1 MIEDKITEGINME
14 GVDIN
19 KQNEGEI
26 KKEIDEIIENV
37 KAASHNEKEKDD
49 DNTVNKT
56 IKNVDKSLI
65 DSLANLLSS
74 EVKAKIYIYLRKYEN
89 STVEEI
95 AHGTGIYP
103 STIRE
108 AILEMYRE
116 GIVTR
121 GKLDKEGS
129 GKKPYV
135 YSAIPPSEIVK
146 KISKSLQKK
155 LNDLMMVDKKIKKKE
170 IKVPFLPVKI
180 VIDENTE
187 NTEN

>member
-1 MIEDKITEGINME
+1 ME

-103 STIRE
+103 STVRE

-170 IKVPFLPVKI
+170 IKVPFLSVKI
-180 VIDENTE
+180 VIDEILRILRIEIFTS
-187 NTEN
+187 